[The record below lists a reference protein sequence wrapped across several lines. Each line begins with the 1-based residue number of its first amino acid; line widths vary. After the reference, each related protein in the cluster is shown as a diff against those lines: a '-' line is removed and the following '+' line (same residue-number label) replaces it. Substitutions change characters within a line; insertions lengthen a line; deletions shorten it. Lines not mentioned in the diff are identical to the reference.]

1 MNRRAGG
8 WGGPPCV
15 LALLAKSWVATR
27 VSNSPL
33 IAPQM
38 LLAPHLRVAYAVRL
52 RMEEKLVLANALEY
66 YSKTPLRHFVLP
78 SVK

>member
-1 MNRRAGG
+1 
-8 WGGPPCV
+8 
-15 LALLAKSWVATR
+15 
-27 VSNSPL
+27 
-33 IAPQM
+33 M

-66 YSKTPLRHFVLP
+66 YSKTPLRHFTLP